1 LSECGWLFEPSKYPK
16 ASGMEG
22 IISGASSTKF
32 LDTLG
37 SDSNASPQTKHVVV
51 VVGGGGGGGGA
62 MVVMV
67 AYLE

>member
-51 VVGGGGGGGGA
+51 VV
-62 MVVMV
+62 VVV
-67 AYLE
+67 APWWSWWPT

>member
-1 LSECGWLFEPSKYPK
+1 
-16 ASGMEG
+16 MEG